1 VVATPPECVA
11 TFTRNDSGMV
21 GGADV
26 VNAAKAAHI
35 AATLVCVVLPFMAA
49 Q

>member
-1 VVATPPECVA
+1 VA

-21 GGADV
+21 GGVGADV